1 MRLRSPAPPNLSV
14 MGQLPDLQEARRR
27 LGLAL
32 EGFCHDRWVL
42 GYLRGGW
49 LQPIAASEVSRRFMQ
64 SRPLMPLSRRALYEK
79 RPVVV
84 NSVIENPNPSNGYD
98 WELDWPAILYA
109 PVGEEGHRPIG
120 LLIIG
125 CRRDHWY
132 SEEDVLYARSLGST
146 LAPMVAA
153 LRGPLSR
160 LNEIES
166 EVAQLL
172 SYGLSEPEIARAIRF
187 DDRRTRALVDG
198 VTRKLKLVSTDD
210 MELAMVER
218 PVRRQR
224 FGL

>member
-1 MRLRSPAPPNLSV
+1 

-27 LGLAL
+27 QGLAL
-32 EGFCHDRWVL
+32 EVFCHDRWVL
-42 GYLRGGW
+42 GYLRAGW
-49 LQPIAASEVSRRFMQ
+49 LQPIAASELSRRFMQ
-64 SRPLMPLSRRALYEK
+64 GRPLMPLSRRALYEK

-109 PVGEEGHRPIG
+109 PVGALGARPIG
-120 LLIIG
+120 LLILG

-132 SEEDVLYARSLGST
+132 SEEDVHYAGSLGVT

-153 LRGPLSR
+153 LRRPLGR

-166 EVAQLL
+166 EVVQLL

-187 DDRRTRALVDG
+187 DEHRTRALVDG
-198 VTRKLKLVSTDD
+198 VTRKLKAVPAA
-210 MELAMVER
+210 ELALSINER
-218 PVRRQR
+218 PVRRR
-224 FGL
+224 GIGL

>member
-1 MRLRSPAPPNLSV
+1 

-32 EGFCHDRWVL
+32 EVFCHDRWVL

-49 LQPIAASEVSRRFMQ
+49 LQPIAASEVSRRFTQ
-64 SRPLMPLSRRALYEK
+64 NRPLMPLSRRALYEK

-84 NSVIENPNPSNGYD
+84 NSVIENLNPTNGYD

-109 PVGEEGHRPIG
+109 PVGEPDQRPIG
-120 LLIIG
+120 LLILG

-132 SEEDVLYARSLGST
+132 SEEDVHYAGCLGVT

-153 LRGPLSR
+153 LRGPFGR

-172 SYGLSEPEIARAIRF
+172 SYGLSEQEIARAIRF
-187 DDRRTRALVDG
+187 DQHRTRALVEG
-198 VTRKLKLVSTDD
+198 VIRRLRYVTTEEMALSL
-210 MELAMVER
+210 VER
-218 PVRRQR
+218 LPRRR
-224 FGL
+224 ELRL

>member
-1 MRLRSPAPPNLSV
+1 MPARPNLPL

-32 EGFCHDRWVL
+32 EVFCHDRWVL

-109 PVGEEGHRPIG
+109 PVGELGQRPIG

-132 SEEDVLYARSLGST
+132 SEEDVLYAGSLGTT

-187 DDRRTRALVDG
+187 DDHRTRALVDG
-198 VTRKLKLVSTDD
+198 VTRKLKLVTTDD
-210 MELAMVER
+210 MELALVER
-218 PVRRQR
+218 PARRQR